1 MKYKAEK
8 FTVQRMV
15 IIFKKIFNILIWKFC
30 YPNRIKI
37 DFLVFIIGQK
47 CTLRCRHCGN
57 FTPLLPQTFYSFNE
71 ISSDLEKILEV
82 SKIYTVQI
90 QGGEALIYP
99 ELVDLLKRLKTK
111 KICSV
116 HIATNGTRELTDE
129 QIKVIRKLG
138 ATIRI
143 SDYQVN
149 SRISAITGRLVEQC
163 KKNKIAYRLYRFV
176 SGDSSWMD
184 MGGKDTEREDDD
196 ARAKRTFDT
205 CPFNICLTLENGLI
219 ARCSR
224 ATVSHLIQD
233 FMPAEKDLIELRTMN
248 AQELGK
254 RLKEY
259 MLHPSFM
266 EACRYCYGS
275 HGKPIKAAEQYGS
288 RKK

>member
-1 MKYKAEK
+1 MY
-8 FTVQRMV
+8 TVHR
-15 IIFKKIFNILIWKFC
+15 IIMILKKIVDILIWKLC
-30 YPNRIKI
+30 YPNKIKI
-37 DFLVFIIGQK
+37 DFLVFITGQK

-71 ISSDLEKILEV
+71 ISSDLEKMLEV
-82 SKIYTVQI
+82 SKIYRLQI

-99 ELVDLLKRLKTK
+99 ELVDLLWRLKTK
-111 KICSV
+111 KVCSI

-129 QIKVIRKLG
+129 QIRAIRKVG

-149 SRISAITGRLVEQC
+149 NKISAITDKLVKQC
-163 KKNKIAYRLYRFV
+163 KKNRIRYRLYRFV
-176 SGDSSWMD
+176 SGDSSWID
-184 MGGKDTEREDDD
+184 MGGKDIEREDDD
-196 ARAKRTFDT
+196 AKVKRTFDS
-205 CPFNICLTLENGLI
+205 CPFNICLTLEDGLI

-224 ATVSHLIQD
+224 ATVSHLVQD
-233 FMPAEKDLIELRTMN
+233 FTPAENDLIESRTMS
-248 AQELGK
+248 AKELGK

-259 MLHPSFM
+259 MKNPTFM

-275 HGKPIKAAEQYGS
+275 SGGSIKAAEQYQYAP